1 MFFFHLTSLNG
12 CPLTNLWC
20 RSFDLQ
26 LEKFGVDTAELKKP
40 ASHRIFRAWME
51 DWEKEFLKKNDCVA
65 EAALFEKYKNLVFY
79 DPDTKSMFHIV
90 GMEFHTGRKGG
101 WHLVGESK
109 KNDVDDK
116 PFDIGLAIEL
126 IAGTT
131 QVDGVEIIM
140 RQSDGDDSDSGNSG

>member
-1 MFFFHLTSLNG
+1 M
-12 CPLTNLWC
+12 WC

-40 ASHRIFRAWME
+40 ASNRIFRAWME

-90 GMEFHTGRKGG
+90 GMEFHTGRNGG
-101 WHLVGESK
+101 WHLVSESEK
-109 KNDVDDK
+109 DDLDDE

-126 IAGTT
+126 IAGTK
-131 QVDGVEIIM
+131 QADGVEIIM
-140 RQSDGDDSDSGNSG
+140 EQSEDEDSTSGNSG